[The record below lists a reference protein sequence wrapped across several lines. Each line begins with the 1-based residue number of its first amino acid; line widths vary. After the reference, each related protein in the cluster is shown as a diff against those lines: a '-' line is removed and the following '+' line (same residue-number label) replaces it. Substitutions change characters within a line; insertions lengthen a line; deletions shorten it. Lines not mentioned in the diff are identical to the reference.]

1 MKKKYSLKQ
10 LLNEEMEQLQIPF
23 EEEFSDQGE
32 QLALPFEEFEEDD
45 IAFEDEG
52 DGFGADIQDD
62 VYLSDEIPDE
72 MVEYE
77 FGDDGVPFDDGETE
91 YAFED
96 LVEGNTRGKKR
107 LNESRLL
114 TEAIKAQNL
123 GGIKGMVMTLDF
135 LVNGSSNGW
144 TAGPVASNFKKS
156 FAKAGSISGK
166 DVTMAPSSAI
176 GAQAFMDVKYA
187 GQSTN
192 SAWSQKA
199 KNGIQWG
206 PKQTSTDLRVL
217 IDTEAFEMKGAGNFK
232 VGNSYPFK
240 KEVAKAATNAFRK
253 MCVNNIWT
261 SDVKEAFT
269 VSWVLPNDQGD
280 TLYEYKKKK
289 LNKKKSLKLT
299 ELAKRIKK
307 GQKQIADYCKK
318 NAATVYQN
326 WLLVADADEHLIVV
340 GHGTGKLGMVSTQT
354 VTAAK
359 MPTGAKLKLGQYSS
373 KGSVSKATGHRKY
386 GYRPMIGITYKPQLL
401 ASCPMSNLTPI
412 FNSITGWANMYTKA
426 KDTANGTEPKLNAS
440 EMKKAAR
447 AFPVGG
453 TTNNPSSGGSGGG
466 TGGGNSTSSKPAAS
480 TPSDGYKRRKYKG
493 KRYIVGSQ
501 LDDPAT
507 LKKIVAD
514 VQAGNLDVSTDFFKK
529 DQDTIKDALKEATKT
544 SPKVKKAAKKALA
557 KAQKKTGK
565 KVKKKG
571 ESSSKTR
578 DTWTYKKGKDN
589 VGDLN
594 DKHTRLL
601 NQWKKKRK
609 AQDKSARWADF
620 KGLASNKSIAD
631 KKDWAEALKDYP
643 SLGEGKYSLSYRL
656 FEDIDMEPMDM
667 VTDTELDEFLYDPS
681 AEMDPDLFDAF
692 LEELQIELE
701 TMSMEDTRP
710 SPFDAM

>member
-1 MKKKYSLKQ
+1 MRNKYSLKQ
-10 LLNEEMEQLQIPF
+10 LLNEEIEQLQIPF
-23 EEEFSDQGE
+23 ENEFSDQEE
-32 QLALPFEEFEEDD
+32 QLSSPFDEDGSALEE
-45 IAFEDEG
+45 EG
-52 DGFGADIQDD
+52 DGFGADVQED
-62 VYLSDEIPDE
+62 VYLSDEIPEE

-144 TAGPVASNFKKS
+144 KAGPVASNFKKS
-156 FAKAGSISGK
+156 FGKAGSISGK

-176 GAQAFMDVKYA
+176 GAQAFMDVKYG

-206 PKQTSTDLRVL
+206 PKQTSTDLRVM
-217 IDTEAFEMKGAGNFK
+217 IDTEAFEMKGAGNFQ

-253 MCVNNIWT
+253 MCVNDIWS

-269 VSWVLPNDQGD
+269 ISWVLPNDKGD
-280 TLYEYKKKK
+280 TLYEYKNKK
-289 LNKKKSLKLT
+289 LNKKKSLKLAD
-299 ELAKRIKK
+299 LAKRIKK

-318 NAATVYQN
+318 NASTVYKK

-354 VTAAK
+354 VVATK

-401 ASCPMSNLTPI
+401 ASCSMSNLTPI

-426 KDTANGTEPKLNAS
+426 EDTSNGTQPKLSAS
-440 EMKKAAR
+440 EMKKAAK

-453 TTNNPSSGGSGGG
+453 TSTRPSSGASSSRSSRR
-466 TGGGNSTSSKPAAS
+466 STSTSS
-480 TPSDGYKRRKYKG
+480 TPSDGYTRRNYRG
-493 KRYIVGSQ
+493 TRYIVGSQ
-501 LDDPAT
+501 LDDPTT
-507 LKKIVAD
+507 LKKIIAD
-514 VQAGNLDVSTDFFKK
+514 IQAGKLDVSTDFFKK
-529 DQDTIKDALKEATKT
+529 DQDTVKDALAKAAQTD
-544 SPKVKKAAKKALA
+544 PKVKKAAKKALA
-557 KAQKKTGK
+557 KAKKKTGK

-571 ESSSKTR
+571 KSSGKKK
-578 DTWTYKKGKDN
+578 DTWTYRKGKSRS
-589 VGDLN
+589 GDLN
-594 DKHTRLL
+594 DKHTKLL
-601 NQWKKKRK
+601 DQWKKKRK
-609 AQDKSARWADF
+609 AQGKDARWADF
-620 KGLASNKSIAD
+620 KALASRNDIAD

-643 SLGEGKYSLSYRL
+643 SLGEGKYSLSQQL
-656 FEDIDMEPMDM
+656 FEEFDMEPMDM
-667 VTDTELDEFLYDPS
+667 ATDTELDEFLYDPS
-681 AEMDPDLFDAF
+681 AEMDPDLFEAF

-701 TMSMEDTRP
+701 TMSMEDPRP
-710 SPFDAM
+710 NSFDAM